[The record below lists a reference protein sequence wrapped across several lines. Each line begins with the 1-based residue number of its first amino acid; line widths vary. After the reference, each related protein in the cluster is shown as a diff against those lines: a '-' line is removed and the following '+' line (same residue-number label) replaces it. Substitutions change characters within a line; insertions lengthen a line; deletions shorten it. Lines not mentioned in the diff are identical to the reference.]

1 MNTTAIT
8 IAGYALTWSG
18 VLSIFATLQLLAFA
32 AWSGA
37 SKSKF
42 AKSGLRAC
50 DRALLASGIVFLA
63 AWSFAFDARAFVRE
77 AMQPAAVTQASVTGS
92 TEVRASCASLQ
103 NGMTISQIRKKVGR
117 PDQVVPEDDVRGPGA
132 EVWVYTDRCNA
143 HVFEGKLEFV
153 E

>member
-1 MNTTAIT
+1 MNATAIT
-8 IAGYALTWSG
+8 LAGYAVTWSG
-18 VLSIFATLQLLAFA
+18 VISIIATIQLLAFA
-32 AWSGA
+32 AWSGT

-50 DRALLASGIVFLA
+50 DRALLVSGIVFLA
-63 AWSFAFDARAFVRE
+63 AWAVAFDARAFVRE
-77 AMQPAAVTQASVTGS
+77 AMAPTAVTQASMTGT

-103 NGMTISQIRKKVGR
+103 NVMTAAQIRKKVGR
-117 PDQVVPEDDVRGPGA
+117 PDQVIAEDDVRGPGA